1 MSKVF
6 SMKDFIIKN
15 KNLFENVA
23 KQRERIKPSDDVQ
36 YTILNYETII
46 SNMCEFVEGYMEY
59 VKSGKTTYAGKVIST
74 THTFYDNMFSNDKK
88 YRKTISLY
96 DMKDINES
104 FLVETKRLQSLLE
117 DYSEYEDITM
127 EGKAL
132 LKMTDNQ
139 YRKLSKVYRDDMQIY
154 LWLITYKN
162 SDSSF
167 NISDKLY
174 EDFMDKTT
182 PVMHK
187 KSK

>member
-1 MSKVF
+1 
-6 SMKDFIIKN
+6 
-15 KNLFENVA
+15 
-23 KQRERIKPSDDVQ
+23 
-36 YTILNYETII
+36 
-46 SNMCEFVEGYMEY
+46 
-59 VKSGKTTYAGKVIST
+59 
-74 THTFYDNMFSNDKK
+74 
-88 YRKTISLY
+88 
-96 DMKDINES
+96 MKDINES
-104 FLVETKRLQSLLE
+104 FLVQTKRLQSLLE

-162 SDSSF
+162 PDSSF

-174 EDFMDKTT
+174 EDFKDKTT

-187 KSK
+187 KSNNHRSVI